1 MADWQPFA
9 LGVLGGFTAD
19 FLSVYAYRR
28 EKVQPHWVTSWFF
41 WLMGLGM
48 WLIGGA
54 LAWGYHQELPATNV
68 ILALH
73 VGLSAPLILRSFTTQ
88 GVPGLG

>member
-9 LGVLGGFTAD
+9 LGVLGGSIAD

-28 EKVQPHWVTSWFF
+28 EKVRPHWVTSWFF

-48 WLIGGA
+48 WLIGGT
-54 LAWGYHQELPATNV
+54 LAWSYHQQLPATNV

-73 VGLSAPLILRSFTTQ
+73 VGLSAPLILRRFTTQ